1 MDKRIQKLFVTSWI
15 IYFISYIGRLNYAAS
30 MLEIGITEG
39 YSKSQL
45 GAVVTAL
52 FISYGIGQLISGFL
66 GDRFSP
72 KPLVTIGLCISAL
85 CNLCIFGSTAYWQLL
100 AIWFVNG
107 FAMSLLWSPILK
119 VFTLYMPKDYLH
131 QCCFKIQSSV
141 ALGTCCTYV
150 LASTL
155 LMRFSWRMI
164 FLVASILLAFACILW
179 NRLLTDLEA
188 HVTPIQ
194 YEPVSKSTTTQTAL
208 QVDFKEVFLRSGL
221 PCMMIAILMMGIL
234 KDGIM
239 TWIPQMI
246 TDTFAV
252 NSSFSILLSAIL
264 PLVNLIGIWGAK
276 KLHEKSQ
283 QNDIKTSGI
292 LYVLSLASLILLTTF
307 GTKQLIVCLFLF
319 AIVTSSMLG
328 INTILVSVL
337 PTYFAPY
344 NKVSTVAGILNSTMY
359 LGSALCGYGL
369 GRFTD
374 SFGWTQT
381 LWLLVGF
388 AALGFVTCLL
398 PSSPWRRFKHT
409 NRLNQSLEKGAA

>member
-1 MDKRIQKLFVTSWI
+1 MDKRIQKLFVTSWV

-72 KPLVTIGLCISAL
+72 KPLVTIGLCVSAI
-85 CNLCIFGSTAYWQLL
+85 CNLFIFSSNAYWQLL
-100 AIWFVNG
+100 AVWFVNG

-155 LMRFSWRMI
+155 LIRFNWRMI
-164 FLVASILLAFACILW
+164 FLVASILLICACILW
-179 NRLLTDLEA
+179 NRLLADLEA

-194 YEPVSKSTTTQTAL
+194 YEPVTPEESAARAATLT
-208 QVDFKEVFLRSGL
+208 VDFKEVFLKSGL
-221 PCMMIAILMMGIL
+221 PCMLIAILMMGIL

-252 NSSFSILLSAIL
+252 NSSFSILLSALL
-264 PLVNLIGIWGAK
+264 PLVNLIGIWAAK
-276 KLHEKSQ
+276 RLYERNG
-283 QNDIKTSGI
+283 QNDIKTSAV
-292 LYVLSLASLILLTTF
+292 LYVASLISLILLTTF
-307 GTKQLIVCLFLF
+307 GTKQLIMCLILF

-388 AALGFVTCLL
+388 AALGLLTCLL
-398 PSSPWRRFKHT
+398 PTKPWRAFKKSH
-409 NRLNQSLEKGAA
+409 